1 MHDRNDRH
9 DLYRVVEAADDA
21 VVISVHAQ
29 PGAGR
34 SEVVGRHGDALKIR
48 VAVPPTQGRANE
60 VITALLAETLG
71 VPEKSVSLTSG
82 AKAREKR
89 FTVAD
94 LDADRAIDALERSVE
109 AADRRPGA

>member
-1 MHDRNDRH
+1 MHDLH
-9 DLYRVVEAADDA
+9 RVVEAKDDS

-34 SEVVGRHGDALKIR
+34 SEVVGRHGDALKVR

-60 VITALLAETLG
+60 AIGKVLADALG
-71 VPEKSVSLTSG
+71 VPEKAVTLTSG
-82 AKAREKR
+82 ATARSKR

-94 LDADRAIDALERSVE
+94 VDLDAAVELLEKCLDE
-109 AADRRPGA
+109 ADRRPGSRSSS